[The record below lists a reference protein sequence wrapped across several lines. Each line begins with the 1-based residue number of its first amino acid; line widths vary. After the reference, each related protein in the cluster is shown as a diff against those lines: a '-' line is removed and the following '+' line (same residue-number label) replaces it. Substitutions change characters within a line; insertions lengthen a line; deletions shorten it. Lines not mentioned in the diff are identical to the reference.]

1 MDMRVLLAQARTG
14 HAGLFWFAALMG
26 GLAVV
31 AATGV
36 FVDDRVLTGAPIW
49 LKPFKFAV
57 SFGLYAFVLAWML
70 SLSSRARRTG
80 AVLGWVIVVAAVV
93 EIGLIVGQ
101 VVRGRTSHFNDS
113 TPLDSAIF
121 SLMGMTIQVL
131 WLATAGLAVVV
142 LMRQRGLERATAWA
156 IRLGLVVGLVGMALG
171 MLMIMQPGGGAHAV
185 GVADGGPGLPVT
197 GWSTTGGD
205 LRIGHAVGLHA
216 LQVLPLLAAALTQ
229 VPRRLLDE
237 TARVRLIWIAAAGY
251 AGVMVLTTWQALRAQ
266 PLLSPDAATL
276 TAATVLVV
284 ATGAAALLTVVR
296 HRGIT
301 EVAAASP

>member
-1 MDMRVLLAQARTG
+1 MNMRVLLSQARTG
-14 HAGLFWFAALMG
+14 HAGLFWFAALMA

-31 AATGV
+31 AAIGV
-36 FVDDRVLTGAPIW
+36 VVDDRVLTGAPIW

-57 SFGLYAFVLAWML
+57 SFGLYALVLAWML
-70 SLSSRARRTG
+70 SLSGRARRTG
-80 AVLGWVIVVAAVV
+80 SVLGWVIVVASMVEMAV
-93 EIGLIVGQ
+93 IVGQ
-101 VVRGRTSHFNDS
+101 VVRGRTSHFNES
-113 TPLDSAIF
+113 TPLDAALF
-121 SLMGMTIQVL
+121 SLMGITILVL
-131 WLATAGLAVVV
+131 WLTTAALAVVV
-142 LMRQRGLERATAWA
+142 LLRQRGLEPATAWA

-171 MLMIMQPGGGAHAV
+171 MLMIGGGAHAV
-185 GVADGGPGLPVT
+185 GVPDGGPGLPLT

-251 AGVMVLTTWQALRAQ
+251 AGVMTLTTWQALRAQ

-276 TAATVLVV
+276 TAAVLLVV
-284 ATGAAALLTVVR
+284 ATGAAAVLTVLR
-296 HRGIT
+296 RQPGIT
-301 EVAAASP
+301 EVATTSP

>member
-1 MDMRVLLAQARTG
+1 MRVLLAQARTG
-14 HAGLFWFAALMG
+14 HAGLFWFAALMA

-70 SLSSRARRTG
+70 SLSTRARRAG
-80 AVLGWVIVVAAVV
+80 AVLGWVIVVASVV
-93 EIGLIVGQ
+93 EMGLIVAQ
-101 VVRGRTSHFNDS
+101 VVRGRTSHFNES
-113 TPLDSAIF
+113 TPLDAAIF
-121 SLMGMTIQVL
+121 SLMGATILVL

-142 LMRQRGLERATAWA
+142 LLRQRGLEPATAWA
-156 IRLGLVVGLVGMALG
+156 IRLGLGVGLVGMALG
-171 MLMIMQPGGGAHAV
+171 MLMIGGGAHAV
-185 GVADGGPGLPVT
+185 GVPDGGPGLPLT

-205 LRIGHAVGLHA
+205 LRIGHAIGLHA
-216 LQVLPLLAAALTQ
+216 LQVLPLLAAVLTQ
-229 VPRRLLDE
+229 VPDRLLDE
-237 TARVRLIWIAAAGY
+237 TARVRLVWIAAAGY
-251 AGVMVLTTWQALRAQ
+251 AGVMALTTWQALRAQ

-284 ATGAAALLTVVR
+284 ATGGAAVLAVLR
-296 HRGIT
+296 GDRGIRG
-301 EVAAASP
+301 VAAASP

>member
-1 MDMRVLLAQARTG
+1 MNMRVLLSQARTG
-14 HAGLFWFAALMG
+14 HAGLFWFAALMA

-31 AATGV
+31 AAIGV

-57 SFGLYAFVLAWML
+57 SFGLYALVLAWML
-70 SLSSRARRTG
+70 SLSGRARRTG
-80 AVLGWVIVVAAVV
+80 SVLGWVIVVASIVEMAV
-93 EIGLIVGQ
+93 IVGQ
-101 VVRGRTSHFNDS
+101 VVRGRTSHFNES
-113 TPLDSAIF
+113 TPLDAALF
-121 SLMGMTIQVL
+121 SLMGITILVL
-131 WLATAGLAVVV
+131 WLATAALAVVV
-142 LMRQRGLERATAWA
+142 LLRQRGLEPATAWA

-171 MLMIMQPGGGAHAV
+171 MLMIGGGAHAV
-185 GVADGGPGLPVT
+185 GVPDGGPGLPLT

-251 AGVMVLTTWQALRAQ
+251 AGVMTLTTWQALRAQ

-276 TAATVLVV
+276 TAAVLLVV
-284 ATGAAALLTVVR
+284 AAGAAAVLTVLR
-296 HRGIT
+296 RQPGIT
-301 EVAAASP
+301 EVAPTLP